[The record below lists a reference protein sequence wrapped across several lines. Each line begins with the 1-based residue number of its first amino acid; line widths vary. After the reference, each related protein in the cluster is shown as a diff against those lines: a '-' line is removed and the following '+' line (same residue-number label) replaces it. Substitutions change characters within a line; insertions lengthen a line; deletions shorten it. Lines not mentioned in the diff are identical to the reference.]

1 MKGNKR
7 FISQIMKKRMIFAP
21 MIAITKSEK
30 DAIRQKFPSVHI
42 VRTMKQRSD
51 RHRYYCEETTPVLRY
66 LNEIRYPNCV
76 TAFSGKD
83 VRSADRAKR
92 KRVAS

>member
-1 MKGNKR
+1 
-7 FISQIMKKRMIFAP
+7 

-30 DAIRQKFPSVHI
+30 DAIRQKFPGIHI

-51 RHRYYCEETTPVLRY
+51 RHRYYCEETAQVLRY
-66 LNEIRYPNCV
+66 LNEIRYQNCV
-76 TAFSGKD
+76 MTFSGKD
-83 VRSADRAKR
+83 VRSADREKR